1 MPAETRMDS
10 GWRLAKQS
18 WRLARGSRSMLALG
32 FVYGF
37 SSVGMGIA
45 TLSLPRA
52 HGAAI
57 LPLVLVG
64 LVAAGI
70 AVFFQAGITFAADE
84 ALDGDRMSAREA
96 LGDARE
102 RFGTLLAW
110 ALVVVVVQLIF
121 ALLVNLSS
129 RFGMLISL
137 ATFAWSFCTVF
148 VVPMLAL
155 ELLTPLEAL
164 REAPALLRRRWGEEF
179 AGMFGIGAIAV
190 LAAIVP
196 GILLSLG
203 AHYNHLEPGS
213 GTAAVAIGAVALL
226 AIAVLTATTA
236 QAFVVTLYR
245 DGTVGF
251 PDELAYVERRPR
263 RKSWIVRIV
272 LAIGVVLLAA
282 AVIGAILGPRPAKRE
297 FKVSFPASYAGW
309 ITPGM
314 PVIYEGQRIGVVKG
328 SEISEAGDV
337 VSFEVE
343 SPYETLK
350 GETSITLSEFEGGPC
365 LVIVPRGHGPPLPLG
380 DSGHT

>member
-1 MPAETRMDS
+1 MDS

-18 WRLARGSRSMLALG
+18 WRLVRTSRSMLALG
-32 FVYGF
+32 FAYALGA
-37 SSVGMGIA
+37 VGIGAA

-52 HGAAI
+52 HGTSI
-57 LPLVLVG
+57 LVLAVLV

-84 ALDGDRMSAREA
+84 ALNGDRVSAREA

-102 RFGTLLAW
+102 RLGALLAW
-110 ALVVVVVQLIF
+110 ALIALVVQLLF
-121 ALLVNLSS
+121 ALLLNLSS

-137 ATFAWSFCTVF
+137 VAFAWSFCTVF

-155 ELLTPLEAL
+155 ELLSPLEAL
-164 REAPALLRRRWGEEF
+164 REAPELLRRRWGEEF

-203 AHYNHLEPGS
+203 AHYNHRQPGS

-226 AIAVLTATTA
+226 AIAVLAATTA
-236 QAFVVTLYR
+236 QAFTVTLYR

-263 RKSWIVRIV
+263 RKSWIVRIG
-272 LAIGVVLLAA
+272 LAIGVLLVAA
-282 AVIGAILGPRPAKRE
+282 AVIGAILGPRPARRE

-314 PVIYEGQRIGVVKG
+314 PVVYEGRRIGVVKS
-328 SEISEAGDV
+328 SEISEEGDV
-337 VSFEVE
+337 VSFEVD

-350 GETSITLSEFEGGPC
+350 EETSITISEFEGSPC
-365 LVIVPRGHGPPLPLG
+365 LIIVPRGHDPPLPLG
-380 DSGHT
+380 DSGRT